1 MKTEDIEILVQLYF
15 EGIKTYK
22 EACDFILKQDT
33 KINNELFLLLLA
45 ISDSME
51 SLAILSRYNKMRDCY
66 VTSRVIYETILNVLT
81 ILSTNFEAMD
91 EMMQYTQDEI
101 AKEPARSI
109 ATDSEAVFFTF
120 DGNNHSVG
128 FAKHNPIKSKNPRSW
143 TKHNIPN
150 QINLIDKKYGK
161 VASRSLQVAHLTIYR
176 TASNIAHGTL
186 YGMLQAMGLIH
197 GKEIKSFTDTSMIE
211 HNQQVI
217 ATLLLTTLQS
227 TYSLIYALDKE
238 IGLEQFEKGF
248 YETLGQ
254 LIHEGQKRLSNKS
267 KETNQTSYFT
277 KEDLERKKS

>member
-1 MKTEDIEILVQLYF
+1 MTIEDIEKLVRIYL
-15 EGIKTYK
+15 EGIKNYK
-22 EACDFILKQDT
+22 EVCDYILKQDT

-81 ILSTNFEAMD
+81 ILSTDFEAMD

-101 AKEPARSI
+101 SKEPARSI
-109 ATDSEAVFFTF
+109 ATGREAAFFAF
-120 DGNNHSVG
+120 NGEEHIVG
-128 FAKHNPIKSKNPRSW
+128 FSKNNPFNVSNPSPW
-143 TKHNIPN
+143 TTKYAKLTSRIEV
-150 QINLIDKKYGK
+150 IDKQYGK

-227 TYSLIYALDKE
+227 AYSLIYALDKE
-238 IGLEQFEKGF
+238 VGLEQFEKRF
-248 YETLGQ
+248 YEILGK
-254 LIHEGQKRLSNKS
+254 LIQEGQERLSNK
-267 KETNQTSYFT
+267 
-277 KEDLERKKS
+277 LEEPIKNPRAAF